1 MKRQHSRFFTIIT
14 SMMVFLMLGFSVSSF
29 SQADTQTRSSKKST
43 SISTPTPVKRYGQL
57 AVKGQFLVDQHGTPI
72 ALHGQ
77 AFGWSTWWPQYWNSN
92 VVSWLAS
99 DWKVDVV
106 RASMGID
113 THPGYLNDSTTQVN
127 LLRTIVDAAIKDG
140 IYVIIDWHCEA
151 FHQAEAVAFFKKM
164 AQMYGKYPNIIYE
177 IINEPNNTQT
187 WPEVKAYA
195 NAVIPAIRQ
204 YDTKN
209 IIVVGSPFWDQKIRE
224 VADSPL
230 TGYSNIMYS
239 VHFYAAT
246 HGQWLRDD
254 CQYALNKGIPIFIT
268 ECNGS
273 EATGSG
279 HIDYKQWDAW
289 WKFCD
294 DNRISW
300 INWSVSAKPGEL
312 CSILKPGASAKGHWT
327 ASQLTESGIYVRNKL
342 RSYHNEK

>member
-1 MKRQHSRFFTIIT
+1 MKKHSRNVVLSF
-14 SMMVFLMLGFSVSSF
+14 MMILFVLSF
-29 SQADTQTRSSKKST
+29 SNAFGQQKKEHFNRINQTPIEK
-43 SISTPTPVKRYGQL
+43 YGQL
-57 AVKGQFLVDQHGTPI
+57 AVSGRYLVDQHGQPI

-77 AFGWSTWWPQYWNSN
+77 SLGWSTWWPQFWNSN
-92 VVSWLAS
+92 VISWLAK

-113 THPGYLNDSTTQVN
+113 THPGYLNDSIKQMQ
-127 LLRTIVDAAIKDG
+127 LLNSVIQAAIQDG
-140 IYVIIDWHCEA
+140 IYVIIDWHSEA
-151 FHQAEAVAFFKKM
+151 FHQTNALAFFKLM
-164 AQMYGKYPNIIYE
+164 AKTYGKYPNIIYE

-187 WPEVKAYA
+187 WAEVKEYA
-195 NAVIPAIRQ
+195 NAVIPVIRQ
-204 YDTKN
+204 YDKKN
-209 IIVVGSPFWDQKIRE
+209 IIIVGSPFWDQKIRE

-279 HIDYKQWDAW
+279 HIDYDQWNAW
-289 WKFCD
+289 WNFCD
-294 DNRISW
+294 ENKISW
-300 INWSVSAKPGEL
+300 INWSVSDKPGEL
-312 CSILKPGASAKGHWT
+312 CSILLPGASPKGHWPL
-327 ASQLTESGIYVRNKL
+327 AKLTETGKYVRQKL
-342 RSYHNEK
+342 RSYHQ